1 MSTLIATNGNITNV
15 NTGTIKD
22 ATGNTT
28 AMTIDS
34 TGRVLTPARPAF
46 GVRRDSSDQSITGS
60 TYTVVEFETEEFD
73 IGGNFDMSTHRFTAP
88 IAGIYHFSANV
99 RFKATNATM
108 DYVSLHLFKNGTI
121 FKDLV
126 QMNSGTNNMD
136 NSHLGGSATVQLAA
150 SDYIELKGRISGGSP
165 AFGYNSGGHMSNFN
179 GFFVG

>member
-1 MSTLIATNGNITNV
+1 MSTLVTTNGNITNV

-46 GVRRDSSDQSITGS
+46 HVKRDSSDQSITS
-60 TYTVVEFETEEFD
+60 SQYAVVEFETEEFD

-88 IAGIYHFSANV
+88 ISGIYHFSATV
-99 RFKATNATM
+99 RGKVTNNTI
-108 DYVSLHLFKNGTI
+108 DYISVHLFKNGNI
-121 FKDLV
+121 IKDLF
-126 QMNSGTNNMD
+126 QHNSGTNNMD
-136 NSHLGGSATVQLAA
+136 NSHIGGSTTIQLAA
-150 SDYIELKGRISGGSP
+150 SDYIELKARVSGGSP
-165 AFGYNSGGHMSNFN
+165 AIGYGASGNMTHFS